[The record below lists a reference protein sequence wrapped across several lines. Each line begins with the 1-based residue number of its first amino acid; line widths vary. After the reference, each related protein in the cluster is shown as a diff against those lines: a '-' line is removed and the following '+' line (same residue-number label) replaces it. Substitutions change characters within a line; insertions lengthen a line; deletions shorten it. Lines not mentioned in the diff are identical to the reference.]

1 MIIAILAALSMVAQ
15 DILEVCKDQAQAR
28 NRAVLAGLFDS
39 LMWLALITT
48 TSISVTALQ
57 GHKTSQKVL
66 VIILVSAANFIGQ
79 FTGVLIGKKYIK
91 ENKYER

>member
-1 MIIAILAALSMVAQ
+1 MLIALIAALSMCCQ
-15 DILEVCKDQAQAR
+15 DVLEVLKDQAQAR
-28 NRAVLAGLFDS
+28 NRAILAGLFDS

-66 VIILVSAANFIGQ
+66 VIILVSAANFVGQ
-79 FTGVLIGKKYIK
+79 FTGVIIGQKLIK
-91 ENKYER
+91 EN